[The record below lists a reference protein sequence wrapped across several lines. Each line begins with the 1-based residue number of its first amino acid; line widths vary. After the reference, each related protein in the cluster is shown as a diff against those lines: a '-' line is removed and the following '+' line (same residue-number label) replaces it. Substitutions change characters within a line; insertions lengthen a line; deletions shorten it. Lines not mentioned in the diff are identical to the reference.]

1 MRDHYHRPE
10 VREIVLRMCRNGLRD
25 GVRALNGND
34 GWYKT
39 LPGGKVKLRGP
50 EDYDDTTAKS
60 RSLYITAD
68 VFEPEVFERSEVWVE
83 PKGRHIVGRPAQ
95 PIGTREDLAAYTLFA
110 DIDAVA
116 DPDDKTGRSKIYHD
130 GRKEAVEA
138 AAQYLVNY
146 LKEHGVSKAVHVA
159 FSGQGIYVMIH
170 HSLSRA
176 QAGTTA
182 DYRDSDY
189 KAWLLAFNALLADVE
204 RRFFVDH
211 PEYLG
216 RVKID
221 KLNHQKRKVKCL
233 LSVHKT
239 LDFAVVPLDPNK
251 IEIDFEAAQLPLSDE
266 VLERAR
272 AWYLDEGDDAERHAL
287 VELIRPCAEEV
298 QGEIQKRSYSGGI
311 HRSAVLLAPDE
322 WCPFYRNLLEYG
334 DTAGKHRALGA
345 LAAWLYQA
353 GWPEEAAFTLWSEV
367 AERAN
372 VNPRI
377 FGTSYGVIHSPS
389 CDTIQSKSAGYPR
402 LGFGDLDVCRP
413 DAGCKKCKWPGQ
425 YGNGGGKFRDGAEL
439 DRIEKALETVKDLP
453 EKVNEDPG
461 APYESPY
468 IEALAV
474 IRDERPGEWERL
486 RAVFNGAGI
495 SLRSLG
501 KALDK
506 EREMSRA
513 AAELHQNED
522 PNPREEIPQPIRDKA
537 LEILEE
543 GDPIGYIMD
552 EYRKRHVGDEK
563 LGKVLI
569 LSEASSKIENSQGL
583 QPKLSG
589 RSGGGKTHACKSMIH
604 LIPPW
609 KVKKTSVSAKALYYL
624 NDLQPGT
631 IIFSD
636 DIEMGPD
643 LESTLKRSMTN
654 YQEKTTHITLDKDR
668 EPVTKEI
675 PERTTWWFTSV
686 GDDSLSDELVNR
698 MYSLNV
704 EDGPEVDRCVDE
716 HQARQAVNG
725 QPEFDVTE
733 EVMVC
738 RAIFQIIAENGPYK
752 VAIPFSERIEFAD
765 VSDRRNR
772 PRFNDLVRAS
782 AVMNCLQRET
792 NENGELVASEADF
805 RFAQDL
811 FTERAANLIHKL
823 NDVELAL
830 ARFVSERKRATMSDI
845 LAGFKKPNGNGGY
858 SRTYIRKLLHGKDGK
873 GGLLSKIPGMD
884 CFTETDTI
892 ERDEGSRQSITQNV
906 YTLTSWN
913 GGTLADYSRAVTLKP
928 LPFSPDTSDT
938 PPPPPSTLQEPR
950 AIDAQTPLK
959 PLSEN
964 HRTKNNPIKVGR
976 GEGGVSEE
984 LFSRVD
990 PKNGVSEVSD
1000 GRMVSFSS
1008 SDRGVSGQF
1017 QRVTPPF
1024 DAEHLPG
1031 PRTEKGEPSSSAGQD
1046 PGAGH
1051 NSIHPDV
1058 ERILDLHVRRLEP
1071 AVPFVIAHGNS
1082 NGFTPGDIL
1091 RAVKAKGWKA
1101 MQTEVQGQKRE
1112 GWLPA
1117 EAWERRGC
1125 SSEAGAI

>member
-1 MRDHYHRPE
+1 MRDHYRRPE
-10 VREIVLRMCRNGLRD
+10 VRETILRVCRDGQGDGLR
-25 GVRALNGND
+25 GLNGD
-34 GWYKT
+34 EGWYKT
-39 LPGGKVKLRGP
+39 LPNGKVRLRGP

-68 VFEPEVFERSEVWVE
+68 VFEPVVFEHSEDWVD
-83 PKGRHIVGRPAQ
+83 PKGRYGVGRPAQ
-95 PIGTREDLAAYTLFA
+95 PIGTRGNLMAYTLFA

-116 DPDDKTGRSKIYHD
+116 DPADNTSRSKIFHE
-130 GRKEAVEA
+130 GRKEAIEA
-138 AAQYLVNY
+138 AAQYLVDH
-146 LKEHGVSKAVHVA
+146 LKEHGVSKSVHVA

-176 QAGTTA
+176 QAGTTP

-204 RRFFVDH
+204 RRFFEDH
-211 PEYLG
+211 PEHRG

-221 KLNHQKRKVKCL
+221 KLNNQKRKVKCV

-239 LDFAVVPLDPNK
+239 LDFAVVPLDPDK

-272 AWYLDEGDDAERHAL
+272 VWYQDQGDDDERHAL
-287 VELIRPCAEEV
+287 VELIRPYAKKV
-298 QGEIQKRSYSGGI
+298 KGEIGARSDSGRI
-311 HRSAVLLAPDE
+311 PRSEVLLAPDE

-334 DTAGKHRALGA
+334 DTVGKHRALGA

-353 GWPEEAAFTLWSEV
+353 GWPEEAALGLWSEV

-372 VNPRI
+372 VDPRI

-389 CDTIQSKSAGYPR
+389 CDTIQSKSSGYPR

-413 DAGCKKCKWPGQ
+413 DDRCKGRKWPGQ
-425 YGNGGGKFRDGAEL
+425 YGNGGRKFRDCEEL
-439 DRIEKALETVKDLP
+439 DRIEKALETVKDLS
-453 EKVNEDPG
+453 EKVKVDPG

-468 IEALAV
+468 IEALTI

-495 SLRSLG
+495 SLRLLG
-501 KALDK
+501 KALDNEGEK
-506 EREMSRA
+506 RRA

-522 PNPREEIPQPIRDKA
+522 PNLNEEIPHDIRDKA
-537 LEILEE
+537 LDILET
-543 GDPIGYIMD
+543 GDPIGYIMN

-624 NDLQPGT
+624 TDLQPGT

-636 DIEMGPD
+636 DIEMSPD

-675 PERTTWWFTSV
+675 PERTTWWLTSV

-704 EDGPEVDRCVDE
+704 EDGPEVDRLVDE

-733 EVMVC
+733 EVLIC
-738 RAIFQIIAENGPYK
+738 RAIFQLIGENEPYK

-805 RFAQDL
+805 ELAQDL

-830 ARFVSERKRATMSDI
+830 AMFVSGRKRATMSDI
-845 LAGFKKPNGNGGY
+845 LAGFKKPNGIDGY
-858 SRTYIRKLLHGKDGK
+858 SRTYVRKLLHGKDGK
-873 GGLLSKIPGMD
+873 GGLLSKIPGVD

-913 GGTLADYSRAVTLKP
+913 GGTLADYSRAVTLKT
-928 LPFSPDTSDT
+928 LPSAPDTSDT
-938 PPPPPSTLQEPR
+938 PPSPPSTLQEPR
-950 AIDAQTPLK
+950 AVDAQTPVTS
-959 PLSEN
+959 LSEN
-964 HRTKNNPIKVGR
+964 HRTKDNSAKEGSKD
-976 GEGGVSEE
+976 GEVSGE
-984 LFSRVD
+984 LFSQAGPENV
-990 PKNGVSEVSD
+990 VSEVS
-1000 GRMVSFSS
+1000 GHREVPFLLR
-1008 SDRGVSGQF
+1008 DRGVSGQF
-1017 QRVTPPF
+1017 QGVTPSLE
-1024 DAEHLPG
+1024 AELSEL
-1031 PRTEKGEPSSSAGQD
+1031 RTGEEDHSSSAGHD
-1046 PGAGH
+1046 PGAGLDP
-1051 NSIHPDV
+1051 IHPDI

-1071 AVPFVIAHGNS
+1071 AVPFVVAHGNG
-1082 NGFTPGDIL
+1082 NGLAPGDVL
-1091 RAVKAKGWKA
+1091 RAVKAKGWRA
-1101 MQTEVQGQKRE
+1101 MPIEIRGQKWE

-1117 EAWERRGC
+1117 EAWERRSC
-1125 SSEAGAI
+1125 SSEAGAT